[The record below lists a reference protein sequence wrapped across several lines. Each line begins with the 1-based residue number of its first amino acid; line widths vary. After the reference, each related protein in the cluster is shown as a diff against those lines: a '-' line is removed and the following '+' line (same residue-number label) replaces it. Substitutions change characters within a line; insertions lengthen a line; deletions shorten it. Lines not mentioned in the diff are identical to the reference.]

1 MALISGGNTLSKE
14 DFLICYHKARED
26 ALTRRVIKSG
36 WAKTG
41 MWPVDVTV
49 PLANPR
55 LMQPAAEAI
64 KAARGEPESR

>member
-1 MALISGGNTLSKE
+1 M
-14 DFLICYHKARED
+14 CYYKARED

>member
-1 MALISGGNTLSKE
+1 M
-14 DFLICYHKARED
+14 CYHKARED

-55 LMQPAAEAI
+55 LIQPAAEAI